1 MLQLLASP
9 QFGLLPA
16 PSFPVVTTTTVISRG
31 HLFDIEMAHKD
42 KPSSRGSDLKMS
54 HKNKPARYAERRP
67 GYMPAS
73 SHSKTQPKWRHTPD
87 VSLSAAAS
95 AIPALPTD
103 KLPPP
108 VDGQRIPVGRY
119 PALVLNADYTPLS
132 YVPLSLWSWQDTVK
146 AVFREAVTVLAEY
159 DVHVRS
165 PSTEMAL
172 PSVIVLK
179 KYVGRQNKG
188 IPCFTRRNLFL
199 RDQFTCQ
206 YCQKCLRSTCS
217 RTTTSG
223 RGRAA
228 GRRLENVVACSPCNL
243 RRRPGHGEYSGHE
256 AIDRAELPTWPE
268 LHAARRPRKELV
280 GRAIMYEVDGL
291 PIERAAQTTN
301 VWARRLEKWVEGEE
315 RPCAA

>member
-9 QFGLLPA
+9 QFGLVPA
-16 PSFPVVTTTTVISRG
+16 PSFPVIATTTVISRG
-31 HLFDIEMAHKD
+31 HLFDVEMAHKD
-42 KPSSRGSDLKMS
+42 KPSPRGSDLKMS

-206 YCQKCLRSTCS
+206 YCQKCLPFNLLTYDHVWPRA
-217 RTTTSG
+217 RGGTTDW
-223 RGRAA
+223 
-228 GRRLENVVACSPCNL
+228 ENVVTACSPCNL
-243 RRRPGHGEYSGHE
+243 RKASRPLENIPDMKLLTE
-256 AIDRAELPTWPE
+256 PERPTWPE
-268 LHAARRPRKELV
+268 LHAKARRFPPKELHKDWSDYV
-280 GRAIMYEVDGL
+280 L
-291 PIERAAQTTN
+291 
-301 VWARRLEKWVEGEE
+301 
-315 RPCAA
+315 

>member
-16 PSFPVVTTTTVISRG
+16 PSFPVITTSTVISRG

-146 AVFREAVTVLAEY
+146 AVFREADKDKSGALDWESLSVTCDAPLGRPGGGILVANT
-159 DVHVRS
+159 
-165 PSTEMAL
+165 PL
-172 PSVIVLK
+172 PLDAFEAPDN
-179 KYVGRQNKG
+179 GR
-188 IPCFTRRNLFL
+188 
-199 RDQFTCQ
+199 
-206 YCQKCLRSTCS
+206 Y
-217 RTTTSG
+217 
-223 RGRAA
+223 
-228 GRRLENVVACSPCNL
+228 RRLRISPESPAAVAPIIHCTS
-243 RRRPGHGEYSGHE
+243 EVSGPSGTS
-256 AIDRAELPTWPE
+256 ASAAFLAAASVATAAEEEDEGAMEIRTL
-268 LHAARRPRKELV
+268 LLAAAAEG
-280 GRAIMYEVDGL
+280 GRLGTRTA
-291 PIERAAQTTN
+291 P
-301 VWARRLEKWVEGEE
+301 
-315 RPCAA
+315 